1 MYFLMGRLHMS
12 PLEFVVSCAAV
23 GVFVLIEKI
32 KEEEK
37 ERRKQKE
44 KTKENKP

>member
-1 MYFLMGRLHMS
+1 MYFFMGRLHMS
-12 PLEFVVSCAAV
+12 PLEFVVSFAAV

-37 ERRKQKE
+37 KGKNG
-44 KTKENKP
+44 KKISHDV